1 MSSPSAPSGN
11 SPSPFLQEEEERL
24 EVSDRKDASSV
35 WALKVPNFLLQR
47 WQTVQEPGVELGRLV
62 VDNSVT
68 PPNITLKLTNA
79 EEGTEEGERAKRAKY
94 DVEGLPDEFKV
105 EVPMER
111 SKNTFLFS
119 EVKKVYD
126 KGSKQREQ
134 QTDAPRDAWGK
145 RKREKAHPKLLARVD
160 HEGHIQP
167 IRTQKYLDFLKAR
180 RMEAE
185 QSRRPVVRMEDTG
198 LSQAEQNQLAS
209 GFRSANSTFG
219 SNMILASKQ
228 ASGERFARLERHE
241 LTDRIFQC
249 FRDHPYWALGA
260 LKQTLEQPDAWLRE
274 VLRDVAEQVKEG
286 QYQGYW
292 QLKPVWREDAWKG
305 GENGESVKNEVK
317 EEGDVKP
324 DIDEGDDEDEDDLE
338 EVM

>member
-1 MSSPSAPSGN
+1 MGNQGMSVLTAAGEECNMQSRESATRPGKTDSCPLPKIRRHSPSKNINYNTTTLLEASSGTSLSFLYIISLHSFLPLTMSSPSGPSTT
-11 SPSPFLQEEEERL
+11 SPFPFLQEEEEHL

-79 EEGTEEGERAKRAKY
+79 EEGTEEAERAKRAKY

-126 KGSKQREQ
+126 KGGRDGRQ
-134 QTDAPRDAWGK
+134 QADAPRDAWGK

-185 QSRRPVVRMEDTG
+185 QSRRCV
-198 LSQAEQNQLAS
+198 LY
-209 GFRSANSTFG
+209 STVWLKG
-219 SNMILASKQ
+219 KW
-228 ASGERFARLERHE
+228 
-241 LTDRIFQC
+241 LTLHSDLLF
-249 FRDHPYWALGA
+249 
-260 LKQTLEQPDAWLRE
+260 
-274 VLRDVAEQVKEG
+274 
-286 QYQGYW
+286 
-292 QLKPVWREDAWKG
+292 VWRIL
-305 GENGESVKNEVK
+305 V
-317 EEGDVKP
+317 
-324 DIDEGDDEDEDDLE
+324 
-338 EVM
+338 